1 MIKRAKQ
8 TKADVIRELMAETPD
23 ASPSV
28 IAEAMKARGFK
39 DITPQYVSTIKSMDK
54 RKSRGGS
61 RGGQLTA
68 DDLLAAKDF
77 VRQMGGRG
85 RAVEALNNLEKLV
98 G

>member
-1 MIKRAKQ
+1 MTKRSKT
-8 TKADVIRELMAETPD
+8 TKADTIRQLMAATPD

-28 IAEAMKARGFK
+28 IAEAMKKRGFK
-39 DITPQYVSTIKSMDK
+39 DITPQYVSTIKSSDK

-61 RGGQLTA
+61 QRGELTA

-85 RAVEALNNLEKLV
+85 RAVEALNNLEKLL